1 MRNRRSHSSP
11 RAPAVA
17 RQRYLKWAFAEA
29 ANSVAVNHTRCPER
43 HVSQLYLRLR
53 ARKGHGKTIGAVA
66 RHLAEATFHVLPR
79 AVRVV
84 SSFADAFQAVE
95 CRHAQA
101 GTGALRR

>member
-1 MRNRRSHSSP
+1 
-11 RAPAVA
+11 VA

-29 ANSVAVNHTRCPER
+29 ANSVAVNHTRCPEGM
-43 HVSQLYLRLR
+43 SANSTCGCG

-79 AVRVV
+79 AVGVV